1 MAYSPIYAILYRKIY
16 MYLTILFLILY
27 SCYLRLFRLVLFQ
40 KNNIDRLIKLQ
51 KRCIGIINFSDINFH
66 TDLQYSELKLL
77 KVNDIFSLSKLLF
90 MFDFIKENIPEDA
103 CMELSPLRCFMFQK
117 GKLQDLA

>member
-66 TDLQYSELKLL
+66 IDLQYSELKLL

-90 MFDFIKENIPEDA
+90 MFDFIKENIPED
-103 CMELSPLRCFMFQK
+103 QK
-117 GKLQDLA
+117 R